1 MLIADPPTI
10 VPFEASIM
18 WREVGGA
25 GEDAR
30 RRVALLPELPHGRF
44 CPAQDGFPFPA
55 EGSEP
60 EPRRRR
66 SIVLSS
72 SGDLHLGAAGED
84 DRVPGRSISV

>member
-1 MLIADPPTI
+1 
-10 VPFEASIM
+10 M

-84 DRVPGRSISV
+84 DLDRDLVQPRIGRAIDPRIVEQDE